1 MQERN
6 RNGPDQ
12 SHAEQDADA
21 AHPSTSTA
29 PETDSN
35 SDEYL
40 EWLVDEA
47 MKDSFPA
54 SDPPCW
60 TLGRSHSARVEPVQ
74 QTGNDDEDE
83 IETDAGT

>member
-6 RNGPDQ
+6 RNGPDKN
-12 SHAEQDADA
+12 HAEPDADVTN
-21 AHPSTSTA
+21 PSTRTT

-40 EWLVDEA
+40 DWLVDEA

-60 TLGRSHSARVEPVQ
+60 TLGRGQTARAGSVQ
-74 QTGNDDEDE
+74 QTVNDDEDA

>member
-6 RNGPDQ
+6 RNGPDKN
-12 SHAEQDADA
+12 HAQPDAGVA
-21 AHPSTSTA
+21 PPSTRTA

-40 EWLVDEA
+40 DWLIDEA
-47 MKDSFPA
+47 MKESFPA

-60 TLGRSHSARVEPVQ
+60 TLGRGRSARNDPLQ
-74 QTGNDDEDE
+74 QTEKDDEDS
-83 IETDAGT
+83 IETD